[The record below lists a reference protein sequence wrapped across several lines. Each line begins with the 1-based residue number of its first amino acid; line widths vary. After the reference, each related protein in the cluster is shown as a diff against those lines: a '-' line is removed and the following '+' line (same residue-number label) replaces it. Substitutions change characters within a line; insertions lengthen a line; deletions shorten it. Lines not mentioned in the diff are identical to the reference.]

1 MIYKLIEKNQ
11 DTLKTL
17 GNIWLESNIA
27 THNFINEQYWLD
39 NYDDVIESFKESE
52 IIIYVKKTRIIGF
65 CGLID
70 NYIAGMFIEKNSRNL
85 GIGTKLMQYLKKDK
99 DNLTLKVYKKN
110 IKAINF
116 YKKQNFRII
125 AENQDETQNK
135 EYIMIWK
142 K

>member
-52 IIIYVKKTRIIGF
+52 IIIYVKKQG
-65 CGLID
+65 
-70 NYIAGMFIEKNSRNL
+70 
-85 GIGTKLMQYLKKDK
+85 
-99 DNLTLKVYKKN
+99 
-110 IKAINF
+110 
-116 YKKQNFRII
+116 
-125 AENQDETQNK
+125 
-135 EYIMIWK
+135 
-142 K
+142 